1 MISLQCSVPK
11 SFLTS
16 VPHLGRPIVL
26 LVLIISL
33 ILSCQKT
40 ADIIPPEED
49 IPPTE
54 SESLSPTQI
63 LQRLRTEYQLMP
75 EEQIAISQDSSTYA
89 QYSLPVTR
97 YRHGILG
104 DQIEAGQLVVVLDG
118 KFYDVTLQDTY
129 VFEDIRPRLADV
141 DLDGVL
147 EIITIRAH
155 LREGAGIA
163 IYKFINDQLQE
174 YARVEEIGRANRW
187 LNPVAIA
194 DLDQNGTV
202 EIVWIQTPHIGGI
215 LKIASF
221 TPGTLSVLDET
232 SLYSNHAIGERNLC
246 LSVLTQ
252 EGGQFIFY
260 VPTQNRNQIV
270 GFSWSG
276 NRLEQVSVI
285 DQSVDFSKPL
295 VDQATFSNVIKGED
309 NCIF

>member
-1 MISLQCSVPK
+1 MKLKPY
-11 SFLTS
+11 
-16 VPHLGRPIVL
+16 LGIPIVV
-26 LVLIISL
+26 LVLMIGLTLGCHKEDNEIS
-33 ILSCQKT
+33 
-40 ADIIPPEED
+40 PPEENN
-49 IPPTE
+49 PPAE
-54 SESLSPTQI
+54 SDSLSTTQI
-63 LQRLRTEYQLMP
+63 LQRLRSDYQLMP
-75 EEQIAISQDSSTYA
+75 EEQVAISVDSSTYA
-89 QYSLPVTR
+89 QYILPVTR

-118 KFYDVTLQDTY
+118 KFYDLTLEDTY

-155 LREGAGIA
+155 LSEGAGIA
-163 IYKFINDQLQE
+163 IYKVINDQLQE

-187 LNPVAIA
+187 LNPVTIG

-221 TPGTLSVLDET
+221 SPGTLSVLDES

-252 EGGQFIFY
+252 EAAQFIFY

-276 NRLEQVSVI
+276 SMLEQTSVI
-285 DQSVDFSKPL
+285 NQSVDFSIPL
-295 VDQATFSNVIKGED
+295 GDQYTFSNLITEED

>member
-1 MISLQCSVPK
+1 MR
-11 SFLTS
+11 LTS
-16 VPHLGRPIVL
+16 YLAISIVISVLMIGLSLG
-26 LVLIISL
+26 
-33 ILSCQKT
+33 CQKERNELS
-40 ADIIPPEED
+40 PPEETNS
-49 IPPTE
+49 PTE
-54 SESLSPTQI
+54 SDSLSTTQI
-63 LQRLRTEYQLMP
+63 LQKLRTDYQLMP
-75 EEQIAISQDSSTYA
+75 EEQIAISVDSSTYA

-118 KFYDVTLQDTY
+118 KFYDLTLEDTY

-155 LREGAGIA
+155 LSNGAGIA
-163 IYKFINDQLQE
+163 IYKVIDDQLQE
-174 YARVEEIGRANRW
+174 YARLEEIGRANRW

-252 EGGQFIFY
+252 EADQFIFY

-270 GFSWSG
+270 GFSWMGSE
-276 NRLEQVSVI
+276 LTQTSVI

-295 VDQATFSNVIKGED
+295 MDQATFSNIIVGED

>member
-1 MISLQCSVPK
+1 MK
-11 SFLTS
+11 ST
-16 VPHLGRPIVL
+16 PYLGNPIVL
-26 LVLIISL
+26 LTLTIGL
-33 ILSCQKT
+33 ILSCQKE
-40 ADIIPPEED
+40 DNEISSPEENN
-49 IPPTE
+49 PPAE
-54 SESLSPTQI
+54 PDSLSATQI
-63 LQRLRTEYQLMP
+63 LQRLRSDYPLMP
-75 EEQIAISQDSSTYA
+75 EEQIAISTDSSTYA
-89 QYSLPVTR
+89 QYSRPVTR

-104 DQIEAGQLVVVLDG
+104 DQIEAGQLVIVLDG
-118 KFYDVTLQDTY
+118 EFYDLTLEDTY

-147 EIITIRAH
+147 EIVTIRAH
-155 LREGAGIA
+155 MNNGAGIA
-163 IYKFINDQLQE
+163 IYKVINDQLQE

-194 DLDQNGTV
+194 DLDQDGTV
-202 EIVWIQTPHIGGI
+202 EIVWIQTPQIGGI
-215 LKIASF
+215 LKVASF

-252 EGGQFIFY
+252 EAGQFNFY

-276 NRLEQVSVI
+276 SKLEQTSVI

-295 VDQATFSNVIKGED
+295 VDQATFSNLIEGED

>member
-1 MISLQCSVPK
+1 MKLKPYLGIPIVVLVLMISL
-11 SFLTS
+11 T
-16 VPHLGRPIVL
+16 LG
-26 LVLIISL
+26 
-33 ILSCQKT
+33 CQKQG
-40 ADIIPPEED
+40 DEINPPEENN
-49 IPPTE
+49 PPTE
-54 SESLSPTQI
+54 SDSLSTTQI
-63 LQRLRTEYQLMP
+63 LQRLRSDYQLMP
-75 EEQIAISQDSSTYA
+75 EEQVAISVDSSTYA

-104 DQIEAGQLVVVLDG
+104 DQIEAGQLVVVLEG
-118 KFYDVTLQDTY
+118 KFYELTLADIY

-141 DLDGVL
+141 DLDGIL

-155 LREGAGIA
+155 LSEGAGIA
-163 IYKFINDQLQE
+163 IYKVLDGQLQE
-174 YARVEEIGRANRW
+174 YAQVEEIGRANRW

-202 EIVWIQTPHIGGI
+202 EVVWIQTPHIGGI

-252 EGGQFIFY
+252 EAGQFIFY

-276 NRLEQVSVI
+276 SKMAQTSAVN
-285 DQSVDFSKPL
+285 QSVDFSKPL
-295 VDQATFSNVIKGED
+295 VDQATFSHVIEGED

>member
-1 MISLQCSVPK
+1 MKSTPHFGIS
-11 SFLTS
+11 
-16 VPHLGRPIVL
+16 IVI
-26 LVLIISL
+26 LVLMIGLSL
-33 ILSCQKT
+33 GCQKEDNEI
-40 ADIIPPEED
+40 ASPEENN
-49 IPPTE
+49 PPTE
-54 SESLSPTQI
+54 SDSLSTTQI
-63 LQRLRTEYQLMP
+63 LQRLRTDYPLMP
-75 EEQIAISQDSSTYA
+75 EEQIAISVDSSTYA

-104 DQIEAGQLVVVLDG
+104 DQIEAGQLVVVLNG
-118 KFYDVTLQDTY
+118 KFYDLTLEDTY

-147 EIITIRAH
+147 EIVTIRAH
-155 LREGAGIA
+155 LSNGAGIA
-163 IYKFINDQLQE
+163 IYKVIDDQLQE

-187 LNPVAIA
+187 LNPVTIA

-215 LKIASF
+215 LKVASF
-221 TPGTLSVLDET
+221 NPGTLSILDET

-252 EGGQFIFY
+252 EAGQFIFY

-270 GFSWSG
+270 GFSWTG
-276 NRLEQVSVI
+276 NMLEQTSII

-295 VDQATFSNVIKGED
+295 VDQATFSNVIEGED

>member
-1 MISLQCSVPK
+1 MK
-11 SFLTS
+11 ST
-16 VPHLGRPIVL
+16 PYLGIPLVL
-26 LVLIISL
+26 LVLMISL
-33 ILSCQKT
+33 VLDCQKE
-40 ADIIPPEED
+40 DNEISPPEENN
-49 IPPTE
+49 PPTE
-54 SESLSPTQI
+54 SDSLSTTQI
-63 LQRLRTEYQLMP
+63 LQRLRSNYPLMP
-75 EEQIAISQDSSTYA
+75 EVQIAISTDSSTYA
-89 QYSLPVTR
+89 QYSLPVSR

-118 KFYDVTLQDTY
+118 KFYDVTLEDTY

-155 LREGAGIA
+155 LSEGAGIA
-163 IYKFINDQLQE
+163 IYKVINDQLQE
-174 YARVEEIGRANRW
+174 YAQVEEIGRANRW
-187 LNPVAIA
+187 LNPVTIE

-221 TPGTLSVLDET
+221 SPGTLSVLDET

-252 EGGQFIFY
+252 EAGQFIFY
-260 VPTQNRNQIV
+260 VPTQNRNQIA

-276 NRLEQVSVI
+276 SRLERTSAI
-285 DQSVDFSKPL
+285 DLPVDFSRPL
-295 VDQATFSNVIKGED
+295 VDQFPFSDIIEEED

>member
-1 MISLQCSVPK
+1 MNLKPY
-11 SFLTS
+11 
-16 VPHLGRPIVL
+16 LGIPIVV
-26 LVLIISL
+26 LVLMIGLNLGCHKEDNEI
-33 ILSCQKT
+33 
-40 ADIIPPEED
+40 APPEENN
-49 IPPTE
+49 PPTE
-54 SESLSPTQI
+54 SDSLSTTQI
-63 LQRLRTEYQLMP
+63 LQRLRSDYQLMP
-75 EEQIAISQDSSTYA
+75 EEQVAISIDNSTYA

-104 DQIEAGQLVVVLDG
+104 DQIEAGQLVFVLEG
-118 KFYDVTLQDTY
+118 KFYELTLADIY

-141 DLDGVL
+141 DTDGVL
-147 EIITIRAH
+147 EIVTIRSH
-155 LREGAGIA
+155 QNNGAGIA
-163 IYKFINDQLQE
+163 IYKVIDNQLQE
-174 YARVEEIGRANRW
+174 YARVEEIGLANRW
-187 LNPVAIA
+187 LNPVTIA

-246 LSVLTQ
+246 LSVLTK
-252 EGGQFIFY
+252 EAGQFIFY

-276 NRLEQVSVI
+276 NKMEQSSVI
-285 DQSVDFSKPL
+285 NQSVDFSKTL
-295 VDQATFSNVIKGED
+295 VNQATFGNVIEGED

>member
-1 MISLQCSVPK
+1 MKFTPYLGIPIFLLVLMISLT
-11 SFLTS
+11 F
-16 VPHLGRPIVL
+16 
-26 LVLIISL
+26 
-33 ILSCQKT
+33 SCQRE
-40 ADIIPPEED
+40 DIEISPPEENN
-49 IPPTE
+49 PPTA
-54 SESLSPTQI
+54 SDSLSTTQI
-63 LQRLRTEYQLMP
+63 LQRLRRDYQMMP
-75 EEQIAISQDSSTYA
+75 EAQIAISTDSSTYA

-118 KFYDVTLQDTY
+118 KFYDLTLEDTY

-147 EIITIRAH
+147 EIVTIRAH
-155 LREGAGIA
+155 LSNGAGMA
-163 IYKFINDQLQE
+163 IYKVIDDQLQE
-174 YARVEEIGRANRW
+174 YAQVEEIGRANRW
-187 LNPVAIA
+187 LNPVTIA

-215 LKIASF
+215 LKVASF
-221 TPGTLSVLDET
+221 APGTLSVLDET

-246 LSVLTQ
+246 LSALTQ
-252 EGGQFIFY
+252 EAGQFIFY

-276 NRLEQVSVI
+276 NMLEQTSVI
-285 DQSVDFSKPL
+285 NQSVDFSIPL
-295 VDQATFSNVIKGED
+295 GDQYTFSNLITEED